1 MTDITPR
8 LAKIISLNQRQL
20 DLSFLLTI
28 VDKKQIDSVTSLVM
42 IRTVRNHH
50 GLWEKHLR
58 DQDATLATDNI
69 KFQAIL
75 SGGCPVDDFDSGKIY
90 LVTKTKSKQ
99 QDATVEIETAS
110 VVCRSDD
117 YPYVCAMQ
125 PTLVRSYLEKAQK
138 TEQTVL
144 REWEQGAIIRVYTI
158 LVADEPST
166 DGTGGEPIEGAPK
179 FRKLTFYAS
188 RSKIDCADSKWVNE
202 KDCPKTRQ
210 AFQKACV
217 THGIR
222 ETDLQTPGTCHVFLF
237 RHPFNQITNLTVPPD
252 GVIVHIRSYQFDTSA
267 GSYEPLQFEIVG
279 SKKVRDLTIDE
290 AQDVILKG
298 GVVMTRDPFRNT
310 KYMLLDTSKLFKWME
325 SDPARMYMALKSQEP
340 QELAFFMKHL
350 QPWALQKIE
359 TTSKSLE
366 LNKAA
371 AAMYLHSLF
380 LIYRRR
386 EDHPAFKKRPIV
398 DAIKHLTLCYREA
411 KDAAIAA
418 GTFDP
423 NPKPKK
429 GVKKGA
435 KTYKPVFFL
444 GTNQQHTKSKE
455 IEILT
460 EYLEMLMKKD
470 GATLVTLVKT
480 CANLAKQEAHLV
492 AKAARKLNADE
503 DEPPVPVFVPLQ
515 IDCEDLTE

>member
-1 MTDITPR
+1 MTDISPQ
-8 LAKIISLNQRQL
+8 LAKIISLNKHQL

-28 VDKKQIDSVTSLVM
+28 VDSKKINNTASLIM

-50 GLWEKHLR
+50 ALWEKHLR
-58 DQDATLATDNI
+58 EKDDTLAADNI
-69 KFQAIL
+69 KLQAIL

-90 LVTKTKSKQ
+90 LVTKQKDTTTGEEK
-99 QDATVEIETAS
+99 AS

-117 YPYVCAMQ
+117 YPYVCSMQ
-125 PTLVRSYLEKAQK
+125 ATLVRSYLEKAQK

-158 LVADEPST
+158 EVEDEPVE
-166 DGTGGEPIEGAPK
+166 GAGGEPIEGAPRGLPTS
-179 FRKLTFYAS
+179 RKMTFYAS

-237 RHPFNQITNLTVPPD
+237 RHPFNQITNLTVPAD
-252 GVIVHIRSYQFDTSA
+252 GVIVHIRSYQFDTTV
-267 GSYEPLQFEIVG
+267 GTYEPLAFEIEG
-279 SKKVRDLTIDE
+279 AKKVRDLTIDE
-290 AQDVILKG
+290 AQEVILKG

-310 KYMLLDTSKLFKWME
+310 KYMLSDTSKLFKWME
-325 SDPARMYMALKSQEP
+325 SDPARMYMQLRGQDP
-340 QELAFFMKHL
+340 VDLAFFMKHL
-350 QPWALQKIE
+350 QPWAIQKIE
-359 TTSKSLE
+359 TTRQSLE
-366 LNKAA
+366 HNKAA
-371 AAMYLHSLF
+371 AAVYLHSLF

-386 EDHPAFKKRPIV
+386 GEHPAFKKRIIT
-398 DAIKHLTLCYREA
+398 DAIKHLTQRYREA

-423 NPKPKK
+423 NPKPK
-429 GVKKGA
+429 GGARKGA
-435 KTYKPVFFL
+435 KQYKPVFFL
-444 GTNQQHTKSKE
+444 GTNQEHTKSKE

-460 EYLEMLMKKD
+460 EYLETLMRTN

-492 AKAARKLNADE
+492 SKAAKKLNAAE
-503 DEPPVPVFVPLQ
+503 DEVVGPIFVPMQ
-515 IDCEDLTE
+515 IDCEDLDE

>member
-1 MTDITPR
+1 MTNISPQ
-8 LAKIISLNQRQL
+8 LAKIISLDQRQL
-20 DLSFLLTI
+20 ELSFLLTI
-28 VDKKQIDSVTSLVM
+28 VDSKKINSTDSLIM

-58 DQDATLATDNI
+58 EKDATLATDNI

-90 LVTKTKSKQ
+90 LVTKTQTKQ
-99 QDATVEIETAS
+99 EDATIEVETAS

-117 YPYVCAMQ
+117 YPYVCSMQ

-138 TEQTVL
+138 TVL

-158 LVADEPST
+158 EVAVDALSQSS
-166 DGTGGEPIEGAPK
+166 DGLGETIEGAAK
-179 FRKLTFYAS
+179 TRKMTFYAS
-188 RSKIDCADSKWVNE
+188 RSKIDCAESKWVNE

-210 AFQKACV
+210 AFLRACV

-237 RHPFNQITNLTVPPD
+237 RHPFNQITNLTVPSD
-252 GVIVHIRSYQFDTSA
+252 GVIVHIRSYQFNTSV
-267 GSYEPLQFEIVG
+267 GSYDPLNFEIEG
-279 SKKVRDLTIDE
+279 AKKVRDLTIDE
-290 AQDVILKG
+290 AQEVILKG

-310 KYMLLDTSKLFKWME
+310 KYMLADTSKLFKWME
-325 SDPARMYMALKSQEP
+325 SDPARMYMALKSQDP

-359 TTSKSLE
+359 TTRQNLE
-366 LNKAA
+366 HNMASAA
-371 AAMYLHSLF
+371 VYIHSLF

-386 EDHPAFKKRPIV
+386 EEHPAFKKYAIV
-398 DAIKHLTLCYREA
+398 DAIKHLTARYREA
-411 KDAAIAA
+411 KEAAIAA

-435 KTYKPVFFL
+435 KPYKPIFFL
-444 GTNQQHTKSKE
+444 GTNQQHTKNKE
-455 IEILT
+455 IEILS
-460 EYLEMLMKKD
+460 EYLETLLRKD

-492 AKAARKLNADE
+492 AKAAKKL
-503 DEPPVPVFVPLQ
+503 DEPEGPIFIPMQ
-515 IDCEDLTE
+515 IDCEDLNE